1 MGMGS
6 GHMCLRR
13 LWSGMIPLPWPG
25 ILLAAGWCAPLLGL
39 FREAGDS
46 LMQLKL
52 GPRKSPYLPA
62 LSQSFS
68 LPMCLESSGLNKM
81 MWAGRLQRVYL

>member
-1 MGMGS
+1 MGMSS
-6 GHMCLRR
+6 GRVCVCR
-13 LWSGMIPLPWPG
+13 LWSGMITLPWPG
-25 ILLAAGWCAPLLGL
+25 TLLAASWCAPLLGL

-52 GPRKSPYLPA
+52 GPCKPPYLPA
-62 LSQSFS
+62 LSQSFP

-81 MWAGRLQRVYL
+81 MWTARLQRVYL

>member
-1 MGMGS
+1 M
-6 GHMCLRR
+6 
-13 LWSGMIPLPWPG
+13 
-25 ILLAAGWCAPLLGL
+25 GL

-68 LPMCLESSGLNKM
+68 LPMCLAKRFFISHVGYIFLFLMHKYKPFG
-81 MWAGRLQRVYL
+81 GRD